1 MKFRR
6 VRAAAQP
13 PHGMR
18 PPPGLAG
25 DESPWKVYLPVS
37 WTRTCGGG
45 EQNIMS
51 LQTFEERLITEVAQA
66 SDLLRQL
73 ASSGTAE
80 LMEKHRH
87 ELARLS
93 QEELSGAGTTK
104 LAQLAASLECIAGTS
119 HGARLAVGE
128 VARVMNNCVVLA
140 CCREL
145 TKDDVA
151 VLGKAP
157 GLPSGLRAVLV
168 SVLREAMPEASDDAI
183 SSMMSRLGVAKY
195 HCFTAGVK
203 FSRRRRKG

>member
-1 MKFRR
+1 MESL
-6 VRAAAQP
+6 
-13 PHGMR
+13 
-18 PPPGLAG
+18 LAG
-25 DESPWKVYLPVS
+25 LMD
-37 WTRTCGGG
+37 R

-119 HGARLAVGE
+119 HGARLAVAE
-128 VARVMNNCVVLA
+128 VARVMNNCVVFA

-145 TKDDVA
+145 TKDNVA
-151 VLGKAP
+151 VLGKQGIP
-157 GLPSGLRAVLV
+157 NSMKAVLV

-183 SSMMSRLGVAKY
+183 SSTMSRLGAAKY
-195 HCFTAGVK
+195 NCFTAGVK
-203 FSRRRRKG
+203 FSRRRAKRAKKL